1 MPFANG
7 DFLTAAVMNNLLRGL
22 YRDNT
27 DRAVTG
33 TVTET
38 DMASVTMT
46 GATMGATGALHIMA
60 SGTVTDVGGA
70 AKDIRLYFG
79 ATAVAT
85 ISRTGAN
92 AQDWLFDAWCYNTA
106 TGAQRWHIVYSTAD
120 AVTRTADYTTS
131 AIDTTASVI
140 VKVTG
145 DLAGATDTIT
155 QKTFDVF
162 IVQVT

>member
-1 MPFANG
+1 MPYVNTNT
-7 DFLTAAVMNNLLRGL
+7 LTANDMNNVLRGL
-22 YRDNT
+22 FRDNS
-27 DRAVTG
+27 DYAVTG
-33 TVTET
+33 TTAET
-38 DMASVTMT
+38 NMASTT
-46 GATMGATGALHIMA
+46 LTANTLGATGALHIMA

-131 AIDTTASVI
+131 AIDTTANVTI
-140 VKVTG
+140 KVTG

-155 QKTFDVF
+155 QKTFDIF
-162 IVQVT
+162 IVQIT

>member
-1 MPFANG
+1 MPYSNG
-7 DFLTAAVMNNLLRGL
+7 ENVVAADLNNCLRGL
-22 YRDNT
+22 HRNNAST
-27 DRAVTG
+27 AVTG

-38 DMASVTMT
+38 DMSSFTMT
-46 GATMGATGALHIMA
+46 GGTMTGTGALHIMA
-60 SGTVTDVGGA
+60 AGTVTDVGGA

-106 TGAQRWHIVYSTAD
+106 AGAQRWHIVYSTAD

-131 AIDTTASVI
+131 AIDTTANVI
-140 VKVTG
+140 IKVTG

-155 QKTFDVF
+155 QTTFDIFV
-162 IVQVT
+162 VQVS